1 MDDTKYDPQKRSHA
15 DKAAVLRAVVA
26 VYIGYLGY
34 KIACAEN
41 TTMSVTT
48 ARIIGGAF
56 IAAAAAFGVYIAKRW
71 ISDRKEAVYGSSGD
85 EDGEDSI

>member
-1 MDDTKYDPQKRSHA
+1 MDREKYDPQKNSRS

-48 ARIIGGAF
+48 ARIIGAVF
-56 IAAAAAFGVYIAKRW
+56 IAAAAAFGVYIVKRW
-71 ISDRKEAVYGSSGD
+71 LADRKETAEDHDSGD
-85 EDGEDSI
+85 NI